1 MGKIKDEVS
10 IGEAVTPDDDIETVT
25 DDANPAPSEE
35 SVAALSK
42 SKDAQTFDLA
52 AWIGGVRP
60 TRRSVTI
67 YGRLDLLAEIDEL
80 AEREMR
86 TTGKDAEACRERA
99 TELNEQLVAS
109 GVTFTVEGRSGTWVS
124 TFEKRLDKK
133 KVKDPTKRLLMQ
145 VAEQIVEPEGVTY
158 SDLRALAD
166 ATEPQVTKLAHAA
179 VAANTAVHVS
189 NPRFSRASSDSP
201 AGLA

>member
-1 MGKIKDEVS
+1 M
-10 IGEAVTPDDDIETVT
+10 
-25 DDANPAPSEE
+25 
-35 SVAALSK
+35 
-42 SKDAQTFDLA
+42 
-52 AWIGGVRP
+52 
-60 TRRSVTI
+60 
-67 YGRLDLLAEIDEL
+67 
-80 AEREMR
+80 
-86 TTGKDAEACRERA
+86 
-99 TELNEQLVAS
+99 
-109 GVTFTVEGRSGTWVS
+109 TFTVEGRSGTWVS

-145 VAEQIVEPEGVTY
+145 VADQIVEPEGVTY

-166 ATEPQVTKLAHAA
+166 VTEAQVTKLAHAT

>member
-1 MGKIKDEVS
+1 MAKINEVS
-10 IGEAVTPDDDIETVT
+10 VGEAVTPDDDIETVT

-42 SKDAQTFDLA
+42 SEAAQAFDLA

-86 TTGKDAEACRERA
+86 TAGKDAEACRERA
-99 TELNEQLVAS
+99 TELNEQLMAS

-166 ATEPQVTKLAHAA
+166 VTEAQVTKLAHAT
-179 VAANTAVHVS
+179 VAANAAVHVS

>member
-1 MGKIKDEVS
+1 MAKINEVS
-10 IGEAVTPDDDIETVT
+10 VGEAVTPDDDIETVT
-25 DDANPAPSEE
+25 DDANPAPSED

-42 SKDAQTFDLA
+42 SEAAQSFDLA
-52 AWIGGVRP
+52 AWIGLVRP

-166 ATEPQVTKLAHAA
+166 VTEAQVTKLAHAT